1 MPTVKLVVIGASGV
15 GKTSLRGKYI
25 SGRFSNGYR
34 ATIGADFISKTLP
47 HPTQEEQT
55 VTLQIWDTAGQERFS
70 SLSTA
75 FFRGADAALL
85 MFDVNN
91 SETMLALKKWWA
103 DFCDKAPLADE
114 DMNDYCCVVVG
125 NKIDKSGK
133 NAEGLVSESEALEFV
148 DELLPLSAS
157 RSPSEI
163 NILPPSSSNGS
174 PVIPYT
180 SLSSTSTK
188 PTVPFPSTSQLPRSS
203 SVAITPQGEAK
214 GASPNHSRELSH
226 SPRHQLSK
234 SRSRSSSR
242 FYAGTMTTTH
252 TTLTIYHTPSS
263 SMFDVYQSARSS
275 PEPWSRST
283 DQLDSLAL
291 PHSPPT
297 SVRRRT
303 ATMLSTGSA
312 SSGSAVTITPSLFA
326 RENANGNAK
335 HSPPLELAPAPAFV
349 APLPP
354 ERGPK
359 LFFTS
364 AKTGEG
370 VADVFEYIAQRVIRK
385 WEYEEW
391 MEARTMHFREASG
404 RETIRLEPETWNKKK
419 LTDCCA

>member
-1 MPTVKLVVIGASGV
+1 
-15 GKTSLRGKYI
+15 
-25 SGRFSNGYR
+25 
-34 ATIGADFISKTLP
+34 
-47 HPTQEEQT
+47 
-55 VTLQIWDTAGQERFS
+55 
-70 SLSTA
+70 
-75 FFRGADAALL
+75 

-91 SETMLALKKWWA
+91 SETMLGLKKWWA
-103 DFCDKAPLADE
+103 DFCDKAPLADG

-133 NAEGLVSESEALEFV
+133 NSDGLVSESEALEFV
-148 DELLPLSAS
+148 DELVPLSTS
-157 RSPSEI
+157 KPPSEI

-180 SLSSTSTK
+180 YLSTSSTK
-188 PTVPFPSTSQLPRSS
+188 PTIPASLPFPSTSPLHRSS
-203 SVAITPQGEAK
+203 SVAITPQVDPD
-214 GASPNHSRELSH
+214 GALPNHSRELSH

-275 PEPWSRST
+275 PQPWSRSM
-283 DQLDSLAL
+283 DQLDSLAPPL
-291 PHSPPT
+291 SPPA

-303 ATMLSTGSA
+303 ATMISTGSA

-326 RENANGNAK
+326 RENAKANANATTAK
-335 HSPPLELAPAPAFV
+335 PSPPLELAPAPTFV

-370 VADVFEYIAQRVIRK
+370 VADVFEYIAQRVVRK

-391 MEARTMHFREASG
+391 VEARTMHFREASG
-404 RETIRLEPETWNKKK
+404 RETVRLEPDTWNRKK
-419 LTDCCA
+419 LASCCAS

>member
-1 MPTVKLVVIGASGV
+1 
-15 GKTSLRGKYI
+15 
-25 SGRFSNGYR
+25 
-34 ATIGADFISKTLP
+34 
-47 HPTQEEQT
+47 
-55 VTLQIWDTAGQERFS
+55 
-70 SLSTA
+70 
-75 FFRGADAALL
+75 
-85 MFDVNN
+85 
-91 SETMLALKKWWA
+91 MLGLKKWWA

-133 NAEGLVSESEALEFV
+133 NTDGLVSESEALEFV
-148 DELLPLSAS
+148 DELVPLSTS
-157 RSPSEI
+157 RPPSEI

-174 PVIPYT
+174 PVIPYI
-180 SLSSTSTK
+180 SLSSSSTK
-188 PTVPFPSTSQLPRSS
+188 PTIPASFPFPSAPQLPRSS
-203 SVAITPQGEAK
+203 SVAITPHINPDRVPA
-214 GASPNHSRELSH
+214 NHSRELSH

-263 SMFDVYQSARSS
+263 SMFDIYRSARSS
-275 PEPWSRST
+275 PEPWSRSM
-283 DQLDSLAL
+283 DQLDSLAP
-291 PHSPPT
+291 PHSPPA

-303 ATMLSTGSA
+303 TTMLSTGSA

-326 RENANGNAK
+326 RENANANVNGNGNGSTAK
-335 HSPPLELAPAPAFV
+335 PSPSLELAPAPAFV

-370 VADVFEYIAQRVIRK
+370 VADVFEYIAQRVVRK
-385 WEYEEW
+385 WEYDEW
-391 MEARTMHFREASG
+391 VEARTMHFREASG
-404 RETIRLEPETWNKKK
+404 GETIRLEPGTWKRKK
-419 LTDCCA
+419 LADCCA